1 MNTNDLINNW
11 ISQSDCFVDYLE
23 TLKYEEL
30 DKLLFTYKDYD
41 IAIAEALKKYGNKL
55 NTDEN
60 LEIYENINF
69 QQAHIYEYIKDFLK
83 RKNEAKFYLTLEVL
97 GKYLMHY
104 NTELQSKIFKIYFC
118 YTQNEKNAAEH
129 LKRVFSISS
138 NSVSPISSFSNA
150 CVCLLKNPDN
160 DVFDFCFPLIV
171 HHLNKNPHLMT
182 IVASMLTYRVTNINN
197 NNYEPSSLNPR
208 SFRKLY
214 RYFLYDQFKLN
225 EEKLL
230 NEKSLQLFIKLTL
243 SYVHEANSDHFT
255 HLDKENLKFL
265 YEQYQKIFPQYF
277 HSMNL
282 MAVHLNYYKLNDYLI
297 SCKAS
302 SSSLEFTNT
311 VQLYKQQI
319 QLWVA
324 KAIMDKDIKNT
335 LLFFEQIQLPL
346 DYYQSFLEY
355 FNKQVA

>member
-1 MNTNDLINNW
+1 
-11 ISQSDCFVDYLE
+11 
-23 TLKYEEL
+23 
-30 DKLLFTYKDYD
+30 
-41 IAIAEALKKYGNKL
+41 
-55 NTDEN
+55 
-60 LEIYENINF
+60 
-69 QQAHIYEYIKDFLK
+69 
-83 RKNEAKFYLTLEVL
+83 
-97 GKYLMHY
+97 MHY

-214 RYFLYDQFKLN
+214 RYFLYEQFKLN
-225 EEKLL
+225 EEKIL

-243 SYVHEANSDHFT
+243 SYIHEANSDHFT
-255 HLDKENLKFL
+255 YLDKENLKFL

-297 SCKAS
+297 SCKTS
-302 SSSLEFTNT
+302 SCICC
-311 VQLYKQQI
+311 Y
-319 QLWVA
+319 
-324 KAIMDKDIKNT
+324 
-335 LLFFEQIQLPL
+335 
-346 DYYQSFLEY
+346 
-355 FNKQVA
+355 